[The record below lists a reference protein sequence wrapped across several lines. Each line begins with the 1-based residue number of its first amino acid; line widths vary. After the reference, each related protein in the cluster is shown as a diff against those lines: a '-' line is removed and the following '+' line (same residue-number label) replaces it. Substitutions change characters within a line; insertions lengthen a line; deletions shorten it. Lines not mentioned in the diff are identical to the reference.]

1 MASKVEQWMDWLAE
15 SWKKAFPPI
24 DAEKADTLHVSQQK
38 YFELMEGMTEDE
50 KTDYRSH
57 LIGDETLRE
66 AAERDKVW
74 VATVREGLASGGFS
88 EEALEVYDN
97 LVQAKWPVNALAASA
112 FWLIAET
119 SKFSSIANVIGAE
132 GAYKAARDLT
142 PARPDPSTA
151 WKMLFTD
158 EGMRSKVYSA
168 LRDLGWDDDY
178 IAALKKVNQV
188 HTDAGSAMSLWRRG
202 KLGDDTFTHR
212 LETLG
217 FDTTAISDLK
227 LLKDLIPGPG
237 DLVRMALRE
246 SWDNS
251 VAARWGY
258 DQDLSPQFVEWM
270 GKQGFSAEWAQRYWR
285 AHWVLPSVGQGFEML
300 HRDIIS
306 EGDLKELLRISD
318 IPERW
323 RDHLV
328 DVAYHPYTRVDSRR
342 MHKLGILSE
351 EEVLRSYK
359 DLGYDDEKAAN
370 MTAFTIAYNA
380 DSKEGQAAEYRDLT
394 RTIVTSAFQKGLL
407 DEAEATTRLLELG
420 FENTDIELLLSLAT
434 WQKEV
439 ADAPAF
445 ESEYKKDI
453 KAIIE
458 RGYSRRVIGKNDA
471 KEGLL
476 SLGYEGEE
484 AEYLLSSID
493 FWYSM
498 EVLNAQLKETGDAY
512 VSRGINRS
520 DVMNQLGALGI
531 PSEMVNQSLAAWDI
545 ERNTRSRRLSEAQYR
560 KALGGGLINVAEYME
575 NLRGIGYCE
584 HDLWLLTAMA
594 TSPEEAGPVPISG
607 PLPLAERRI
616 KA

>member
-15 SWKKAFPPI
+15 SWKKAFPPE
-24 DAEKADTLHVSQQK
+24 DVDLTDTLHRSQQE
-38 YFELMEGMTEDE
+38 YFKLMEGMSEDE
-50 KTDYRSH
+50 QADYRSH

-88 EEALEVYDN
+88 EEALGVYDN

-158 EGMRSKVYSA
+158 EEMRSKVYSA
-168 LRDLGWDDDY
+168 LRDLGWDDEY
-178 IAALKKVNQV
+178 IAALEKVNRV

-202 KLGDDTFTHR
+202 KLGDDTFTRR

-227 LLKDLIPGPG
+227 LLKELIPGPG
-237 DLVRMALRE
+237 DLVRMGLRE
-246 SWDNS
+246 AWDDS

-258 DQDLSPQFVEWM
+258 DADFPQPFAEWM
-270 GKQGFSAEWAQRYWR
+270 EKQGFSADWSKRYWR
-285 AHWVLPSVGQGFEML
+285 AHWALPSVGQGFEML

-328 DVAYHPYTRVDSRR
+328 DVAYKNFSRVDVRR
-342 MHKLGILSE
+342 MEKLGILDE
-351 EEVLRSYK
+351 ADVLRSYL
-359 DLGYDDEKAAN
+359 DLGYNAEKAAN

-407 DEAEATTRLLELG
+407 TEAEATTRLLEIG
-420 FENTDIELLLSLAT
+420 YENEDVELLLSLAT

-439 ADAPAF
+439 ADAPEF
-445 ESEYKKDI
+445 EKEYKADVKS
-453 KAIIE
+453 IIE

-484 AEYLLSSID
+484 AEYLLTSID

-498 EVLNAQLKETGDAY
+498 EVLNAQIKETGDAY
-512 VSRGINRS
+512 VSRGLNRG
-520 DVMNQLGALGI
+520 DVMTQLGALGI
-531 PSEMVNQSLAAWDI
+531 PTEMVNQSLAAWDI

-560 KALGGGLINVAEYME
+560 KCLQGGIINMGEYVE
-575 NLRGIGYCE
+575 NLRGVGYTDYDI
-584 HDLWLLTAMA
+584 HLLSILATDLET
-594 TSPEEAGPVPISG
+594 AGPPPLSG
-607 PLPLAERRI
+607 PLTPADRELQI
-616 KA
+616 

>member
-1 MASKVEQWMDWLAE
+1 MSRLADWFADLVGT
-15 SWKKAFPPI
+15 WKKAFPPI

-50 KTDYRSH
+50 KADYRSH

-66 AAERDKVW
+66 AAERDNVW

-88 EEALEVYDN
+88 EEALGVYDN

-119 SKFSSIANVIGAE
+119 SKFSSIASVIGAE

-178 IAALKKVNQV
+178 IAALEKVNRV

-202 KLGDDTFTHR
+202 KLGTDTFTHR

-227 LLKDLIPGPG
+227 LLKELIPGPG
-237 DLVRMALRE
+237 DLVRFGVRE
-246 SWDNS
+246 AWDDS

-258 DQDLSPQFVEWM
+258 DADFPAPFAEWM
-270 GKQGFSAEWAQRYWR
+270 EKQGFSREWAQRYWR

-300 HRDIIS
+300 HREIIS

-328 DVAYHPYTRVDSRR
+328 DVAYHPYTRVDVRR

-351 EEVLRSYK
+351 DDVLRAYK
-359 DLGYDDEKAAN
+359 DLGYDGEKAAN
-370 MTAFTIAYNA
+370 MTAFTLAYNV

-407 DEAEATTRLLELG
+407 TEAEATTRLLEIG
-420 FENTDIELLLSLAT
+420 YENEDVELLLSLAT

-439 ADAPAF
+439 ADAPEF
-445 ESEYKKDI
+445 EKEYKADVKS
-453 KAIIE
+453 IIE

-484 AEYLLSSID
+484 AEYLLTSID

-498 EVLNAQLKETGDAY
+498 EVLNAQIKETGDAY
-512 VSRGINRS
+512 VSRGLNRG
-520 DVMNQLGALGI
+520 DVMTQLGALGI
-531 PSEMVNQSLAAWDI
+531 PTEMVNQSLAAWDI

-560 KALGGGLINVAEYME
+560 KCLQGGIINMGEYVE
-575 NLRGIGYCE
+575 NLRGVGYTDYDI
-584 HDLWLLTAMA
+584 HLLSILATDLET
-594 TSPEEAGPVPISG
+594 AGPPPLSG
-607 PLPLAERRI
+607 PLTPADRELQI
-616 KA
+616 